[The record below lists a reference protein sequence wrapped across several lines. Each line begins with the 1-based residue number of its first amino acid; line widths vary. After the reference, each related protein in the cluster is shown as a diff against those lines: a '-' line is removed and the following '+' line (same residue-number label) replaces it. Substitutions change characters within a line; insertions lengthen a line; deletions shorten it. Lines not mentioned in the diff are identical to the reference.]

1 MSKDLKLS
9 WDINSVNQTSQKINR
24 VINPVPGETP
34 PVLTEITSLNPTDTT
49 YTDTDALVDDPTSI
63 LYQVVSVGV
72 YRGEET
78 RALSEIQGYVRE
90 PEIFLKGV
98 CGNALEV
105 EAPLNSIDVFIGG
118 EKATPTTTEADR
130 VVWNLTLTEETNA
143 VSIGPYRSPTAFGAT
158 PPLAGFTIKS
168 GLTEVTEWGNVG
180 ITETSKLTLGAD
192 IVTVPAAIP
201 SELKT
206 LDSLFKGSVKFNQ
219 DISGWDVSAVNSMAE
234 MFSGATLFN
243 QNLTPW
249 CVTNVTAKP
258 ADFDLGSALVEA
270 NLPVWGTCPVV
281 DYTLTIPEIEE
292 LMVGKTEQLTYTLTP
307 EVTNIKTIV
316 WSSEDNTI
324 ATVGTDGIVTGVAA
338 GETTIHLLIDGF
350 YRGSVPVTIVPE
362 QIIVEPSNLTVSWFG
377 EL

>member
-1 MSKDLKLS
+1 M
-9 WDINSVNQTSQKINR
+9 
-24 VINPVPGETP
+24 
-34 PVLTEITSLNPTDTT
+34 LTEITSLNPTDTT

-234 MFSGATLFN
+234 MFSGAIAFS
-243 QNLTPW
+243 QNLSQW
-249 CVTNVTAKP
+249 CVSDILTEPTSFNDEGGILTAEQK
-258 ADFDLGSALVEA
+258 
-270 NLPVWGTCPVV
+270 PVWGTCPSAVV
-281 DYTLTIPEIEE
+281 TITEPMNIVMGETLTAQFTTVPVMTRNDVTWE
-292 LMVGKTEQLTYTLTP
+292 LATGDVATVDPATGVITP
-307 EVTNIKTIV
+307 VAPGEDIITVTINGV
-316 WSSEDNTI
+316 NTDI
-324 ATVGTDGIVTGVAA
+324 ATVTVTASA
-338 GETTIHLLIDGF
+338 
-350 YRGSVPVTIVPE
+350 
-362 QIIVEPSNLTVSWFG
+362 
-377 EL
+377 